1 MSCNPSFGGI
11 GKGHLMREIDALDGL
26 CPRVCGKFMIRVI
39 TLILE
44 SVFSVWQKP
53 RLVCLDWSTSR

>member
-1 MSCNPSFGGI
+1 
-11 GKGHLMREIDALDGL
+11 MREIDALDGL

-39 TLILE
+39 TFLILE